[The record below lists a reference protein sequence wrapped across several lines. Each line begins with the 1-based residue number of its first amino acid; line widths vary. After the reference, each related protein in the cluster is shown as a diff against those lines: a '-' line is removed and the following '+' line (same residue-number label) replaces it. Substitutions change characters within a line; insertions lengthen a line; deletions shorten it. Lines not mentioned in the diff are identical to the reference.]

1 MGLPNFISDQQLTQA
16 VKSALGVMPSEDIS
30 PEWASIISNANNSAT
45 GDIYER
51 LAMQGFL
58 PSQIANWDQGEQYA
72 TDLGTFWALTRGS
85 GLGNYPA
92 NKLENLDRREELST
106 KVSLIIEGTPTAS
119 APQSDVGGIT
129 HGTTAG
135 SNTAALEFQRFD
147 QGCCAIRPRVRC
159 C

>member
-16 VKSALGVMPSEDIS
+16 VKAALGVMPSESIS
-30 PEWASIISNANNSAT
+30 PEWATIITNANNTAT

-51 LAMQGFL
+51 LCLQGFL
-58 PSQIANWDQGEQYA
+58 PSQIANWDQAEQYA

-92 NKLENLDRREELST
+92 TQLPSLDRREELDT
-106 KVSLIIEGTPTAS
+106 KVVLIIDGTPTAS

-129 HGTTAG
+129 HGTTA
-135 SNTAALEFQRFD
+135 SNTAALEFLRAD
-147 QGCCAIRPRVRC
+147 QGCCTSRPRVRC

>member
-1 MGLPNFISDQQLTQA
+1 MGLPNFISDQELTQA
-16 VKSALGVMPSEDIS
+16 VKAALGIMPGNDIS
-30 PEWASIISNANNSAT
+30 PEWATIISNANNTAT

-51 LAMQGFL
+51 LCLQGFL
-58 PSQIANWDQGEQYA
+58 PDQISSWDQAEQYA

-92 NKLENLDRREELST
+92 NKLEGLDRREELDK
-106 KVSLIIEGTPTAS
+106 KVVLIIGGVPTAS

-129 HGTTAG
+129 HGLG
-135 SNTAALEFQRFD
+135 LGLNTAALEFQRMD
-147 QGCCAIRPRVRC
+147 QGCYPLRPRVRC